1 MRNENDVKKNWNFRC
16 TEHLN
21 RLMTFISRW
30 LTYVLLH
37 ANKVQHHQRTSIV
50 AISKNEDAIQEYMKY
65 KRGRSLCVALVAK
78 LINLMIYF
86 LVWVS
91 ACWLIFDQHI
101 LRCIIRMM
109 IQTQN
114 LTTNINFLIC
124 NVLTTFFDSS
134 NNSDHKR
141 LERLCL
147 EKSRSFS
154 CQPPFPSSTFL

>member
-50 AISKNEDAIQEYMKY
+50 AISKNEDAIQEYMNY
-65 KRGRSLCVALVAK
+65 KRGRSLGVALVAK

-86 LVWVS
+86 LVCVYVCVS
-91 ACWLIFDQHI
+91 ARLLINLWSTHI
-101 LRCIIRMM
+101 TMYN
-109 IQTQN
+109 QN
-114 LTTNINFLIC
+114 D
-124 NVLTTFFDSS
+124 DS
-134 NNSDHKR
+134 NA
-141 LERLCL
+141 
-147 EKSRSFS
+147 KSYD
-154 CQPPFPSSTFL
+154 